1 MQRKTQRLYTTYT
14 LKVKAEKTMNE
25 INPSK
30 ISQVQIKT
38 LFMNKLT
45 GG

>member
-1 MQRKTQRLYTTYT
+1 MQGKTQRLYTTYN
-14 LKVKAEKTMNE
+14 LKAKAEKTMNE
-25 INPSK
+25 MNPSK
-30 ISQVQIKT
+30 ISQVQIKN